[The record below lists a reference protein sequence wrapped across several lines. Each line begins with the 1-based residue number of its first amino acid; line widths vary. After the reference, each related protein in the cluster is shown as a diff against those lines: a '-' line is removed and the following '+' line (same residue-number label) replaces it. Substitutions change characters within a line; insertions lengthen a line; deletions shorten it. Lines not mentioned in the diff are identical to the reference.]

1 MTDMTDKK
9 LAVTAERPQSDFEK
23 GTVHIPAADSALTF
37 LRNEAGEAV
46 DVDEKKLVRKI
57 DFMIIP

>member
-1 MTDMTDKK
+1 MSEITEKK
-9 LAVTAERPQSDFEK
+9 PAVAERRPSDFEK

-37 LRNEAGEAV
+37 LRNEADGAV

-57 DFMIIP
+57 DFMILP